1 MAGGSTSTQER
12 HNEHVIISNRTTV
25 ILHDLIAVT
34 AAWAVSLFARFN
46 FEMPPADYL
55 DAALA
60 AFPVVLI
67 AQGLIARYF
76 GLYKGLWRFASLP
89 DLWNII
95 RAAALGAVSIALIL
109 FVMTRLEGIPRS
121 LLVLYPIFLIFFLGG
136 PRLAYRVVKDHSL
149 SLKSITGAQR
159 VVIVGA
165 GTGGE
170 MIVRDMLRDGEF
182 APVGLV
188 DDDPTLLKRRI
199 HGVPVLGPIDA
210 LPSITERYDVD
221 SLIIAVPSASNTEM
235 QRIVS
240 ICEQCALPFRTL
252 PRIQDIVSGRVGL
265 QEIRDVSIDD
275 LLGRDKVELDWQV
288 IQSALVG
295 KAVLV
300 TGGGGSIGSE
310 LCRQVARLGAS
321 KVIVFD
327 HSEFNLYR
335 IDREL
340 RETYPHLTLHCV
352 IGDVC
357 DRAALDHLF
366 TAYAPRLVF
375 HAAAYKHVPM
385 LESQAREAVRNN
397 VIGTF
402 EVASAAERHGC
413 ENVIL
418 ISTDKAVRPSSVM
431 GATKRLAELICE
443 LRNREAKTRFITVR
457 FGNVLGSAGSVV
469 PLFREQIRERGPV
482 TVTHPDATRYFMTIP
497 EACQLI
503 LQASAMG
510 QGGEIF
516 VLDMGE
522 SINIAYLAEQMIR
535 LSGHE
540 PGIDIPI
547 VYTGLRPGEKLHE
560 ELFHASEDLSPTGH
574 EKLLLANHSS
584 TDAGRIMELFEELR
598 HACDVFDEDGIRRR
612 LIEVVPELLPESGGS
627 DADEYANVL
636 EFNRSK

>member
-1 MAGGSTSTQER
+1 
-12 HNEHVIISNRTTV
+12 VLVSNRTKV
-25 ILHDLIAVT
+25 ILHDLVAIS
-34 AAWAVSLFARFN
+34 AAWAASLFARFN
-46 FEMPPADYL
+46 FELPPEHYL
-55 DAALA
+55 DAALQ

-67 AQGLIARYF
+67 AQGLISSYF

-95 RAAALGAVSIALIL
+95 RAAVLGALAIALSLFIL
-109 FVMTRLEGIPRS
+109 TRLEAIPRS
-121 LLVLYPIFLIFFLGG
+121 LIVLYPLFLIFFLGG
-136 PRLAYRVVKDHSL
+136 PRLAYRVMKDHSL
-149 SLKSITGAQR
+149 SLRNISGGQR
-159 VVIVGA
+159 VIVIGA

-170 MIVRDMLRDGEF
+170 MIIRDMLRDGSYL
-182 APVGLV
+182 PVGLV
-188 DDDPTLLKRRI
+188 DDDPLLLKRRI
-199 HGVPVLGPIDA
+199 HGVPVLGPVAA
-210 LPSITERYDVD
+210 LPGIASRYDVD
-221 SLIIAVPSASNTEM
+221 SLIIAVPSASNAEM
-235 QRIVS
+235 QAIVKA
-240 ICEQCALPFRTL
+240 CEQTNRPFRTL
-252 PRIQDIVSGRVGL
+252 PRIQDIVSGKVGL

-275 LLGRDKVELDWQV
+275 LLGRDKVELDWGV

-335 IDREL
+335 IDHEL
-340 RETYPHLTLHCV
+340 RERFPHLALHCV

-357 DRAALDHLF
+357 DRVALNHLF
-366 TAYAPRLVF
+366 TTYAPRLVF

-397 VIGTF
+397 VIGTY
-402 EVASAAERHGC
+402 ELASAAARHAC

-418 ISTDKAVRPSSVM
+418 ISTDKAVKPSSVM
-431 GATKRLAELICE
+431 GATKRLAELVCDVIS
-443 LRNREAKTRFITVR
+443 RESATRFITVR

-469 PLFREQIRERGPV
+469 PLFAQQIRDGGPV

-503 LQASAMG
+503 LQASAIG

-522 SINIAYLAEQMIR
+522 SINIAYLADQMIR
-535 LSGHE
+535 LSGRE
-540 PGIDIPI
+540 PGTDIAI

-560 ELFHASEDLSPTGH
+560 ELFHADEDLAATNH
-574 EKLLLANHSS
+574 DKLLLAGRVP
-584 TDAGRIMELFEELR
+584 TDTARINRLFEDLQR
-598 HACDVFDEDGIRRR
+598 ACEVFDEDGIRRQ
-612 LIEVVPELLPESGGS
+612 LIAAIPELLQERGNLPMEKQ
-627 DADEYANVL
+627 ANVL
-636 EFNRSK
+636 ELFRSKQ